1 MLIVVFDG
9 FFGLTCGKKKKKKAS
24 RVYFGDNNVD
34 AMFAILSPL
43 HEMIE
48 AGATT
53 LQEVQFAQAF
63 GADLAEAWVTKTTM
77 EIFFFFFGSQDRSG
91 MVQALPQDKASRRL
105 ESSLGFVLWMLQE
118 NCKAASLD
126 EIL

>member
-1 MLIVVFDG
+1 M
-9 FFGLTCGKKKKKKAS
+9 
-24 RVYFGDNNVD
+24 YFGDNNVD

-77 EIFFFFFGSQDRSG
+77 EIFFFFFRLTRSIRNG
-91 MVQALPQDKASRRL
+91 ASVTSRQSVK
-105 ESSLGFVLWMLQE
+105 ET
-118 NCKAASLD
+118 
-126 EIL
+126 

>member
-1 MLIVVFDG
+1 MLFVYLFIIII
-9 FFGLTCGKKKKKKAS
+9 FFFQAS

-63 GADLAEAWVTKTTM
+63 GADLAEAWVWKKDGD
-77 EIFFFFFGSQDRSG
+77 FFFFF
-91 MVQALPQDKASRRL
+91 
-105 ESSLGFVLWMLQE
+105 FFFFFF
-118 NCKAASLD
+118 
-126 EIL
+126 